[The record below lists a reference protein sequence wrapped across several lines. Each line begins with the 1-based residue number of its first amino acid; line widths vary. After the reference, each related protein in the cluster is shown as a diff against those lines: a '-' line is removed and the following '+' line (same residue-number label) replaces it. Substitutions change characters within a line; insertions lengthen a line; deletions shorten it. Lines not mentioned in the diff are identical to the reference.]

1 MALTSAIKAPD
12 SKVTIG
18 LAQAAVVFEIYQHY
32 LPTHTDI
39 RAADAHNSDVEAAR
53 KKAAWTSALFLGLVF
68 FMTQDIDSATIG
80 GAALA
85 GIDLMTKHA
94 NAVNP
99 NTGKMSTNTAPADNV
114 GAFPLPDATSGT
126 SDGQGY

>member
-1 MALTSAIKAPD
+1 MSLTSAIKAPD
-12 SKVTIG
+12 SKITIG
-18 LAQAAVVFEIYQHY
+18 LAEAAVVYEIYQHF

-39 RAADAHNSDVEAAR
+39 RAANANDTDVEAAR

-68 FMTQDIDSATIG
+68 MMTQDVDSATIG

-85 GIDLMTKHA
+85 GVDLMVKQA

-99 NTGKMSTNTAPADNV
+99 STGKMTSNSAPPSNV
-114 GAFPLPDATSGT
+114 GAYPLADYSQP
-126 SDGQGY
+126 SDGS